1 MQKKCVLQLVQDKEH
16 LFLPK
21 KKKKKK
27 DKEHLFFF

>member
-21 KKKKKK
+21 KKK